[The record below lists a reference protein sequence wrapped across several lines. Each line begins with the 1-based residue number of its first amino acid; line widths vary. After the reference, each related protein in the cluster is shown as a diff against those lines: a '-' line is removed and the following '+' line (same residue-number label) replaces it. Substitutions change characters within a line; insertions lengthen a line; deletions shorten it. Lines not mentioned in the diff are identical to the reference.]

1 MVKETIEIKILHE
14 IEYKVIGN
22 AFGVLIATGG
32 LLAGTMVRQRS
43 FEYWQEDIVLI
54 ALLGIMS
61 FNLMR
66 SFVAAMTAYQVVPV
80 KTQPARHRENVQPDQ
95 AVVAQIPAPVKYT
108 AEQVMDEVAKR
119 IESQKADA
127 IKKNKMV
134 NS

>member
-80 KTQPARHRENVQPDQ
+80 KTQPVRHRENVLPDQ

-119 IESQKADA
+119 IESQKA
-127 IKKNKMV
+127 KNKMV